1 MHIIHLALAFF
12 AHQAAFVLAN
22 PVTRPFTVQGFD
34 EPAARA
40 GFCQGASLPP
50 LAYLDNATFAG
61 VCDGQTAHFLGI
73 PYAQPP

>member
-1 MHIIHLALAFF
+1 MYIIRFALAFF

-22 PVTRPFTVQGFD
+22 PLRPLTVQGFD
-34 EPAARA
+34 EPVTRA
-40 GFCQGASLPP
+40 GICQGAGLPP

-61 VCDGQTAHFLGI
+61 VCNGQTAHFLGI